1 MSIVVYW
8 LEHGVSQ
15 GTQAHHSS
23 FADKELSSALK
34 CCEELRKRGA
44 GVSHV
49 TMCSDLSDMVGK
61 AGVDAIQGGKT
72 PDGED
77 YDWSKEGRAGKFR
90 AHDMHKKHLK
100 ADEQT

>member
-15 GTQAHHSS
+15 GTQANHRT
-23 FADKELSSALK
+23 FNDKELSLALK
-34 CCEELRKRGA
+34 YCEDLRKRGA

-49 TMCSDLSDMVGK
+49 TMSSELSDMVGK
-61 AGVDAIQGGKT
+61 AGVDAIQGRKT
-72 PDGED
+72 PSGED